1 VLAGELA
8 KVFFDPGTKRLIRSV
23 VLIKKELLGLGDL
36 ISLIIFQKEI
46 LWTFLMKDSPE
57 FFPFF
62 LANLDN
68 LLVPDFTPFFVD

>member
-1 VLAGELA
+1 MLAGELA